1 MDHPMTG
8 YALRK
13 AFTNIVGDA
22 QAISFGTL
30 YPLLDKLEQARE
42 LVLSFKETE
51 NKRPQKLATIT
62 AKGQDR
68 FKELAAKPVSINKQ
82 TKLTFLMKV
91 HFLHLFDY
99 DLQVKVLEDFQKF
112 STDQVAN
119 LKRLKDDLDNNPHMV
134 QADINDGMLVKE
146 FQISQAQMQLAW
158 VNKLLQQRKG
168 E

>member
-13 AFTNIVGDA
+13 AFTNIMGDA

-30 YPLLDKLEQARE
+30 YPLLDKLEQAGE
-42 LVLSFKETE
+42 LVLSFKDTE

-62 AKGQDR
+62 AKGQQR
-68 FKELAAKPVSINKQ
+68 FKALASAAVSVNKQ

-91 HFLHLFDY
+91 HFLHLFDH

-112 STDQVAN
+112 STAQVAN
-119 LKRLKDDLDNNPHMV
+119 LKQLRDELDGNPNMV
-134 QADINDGMLVKE
+134 QADIDDGMLVKE
-146 FQISQAQMQLAW
+146 FQISQAQMQLDW